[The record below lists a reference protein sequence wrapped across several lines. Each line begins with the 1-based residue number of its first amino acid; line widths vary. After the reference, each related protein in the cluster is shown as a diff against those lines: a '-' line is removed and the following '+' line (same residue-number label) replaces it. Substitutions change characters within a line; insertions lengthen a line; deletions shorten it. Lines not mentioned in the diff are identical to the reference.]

1 MRRTVLL
8 SALAVAA
15 PLFLAPTAHA
25 HPGVEARRFAPHLAV
40 RPVVVRSVTLPE
52 TRQLR
57 QARAHVRRLVAQARR
72 DGVIT
77 RPERR
82 AIARATARRD
92 ALMAQVRH
100 HARRR
105 NIG

>member
-1 MRRTVLL
+1 MRRTLL
-8 SALAVAA
+8 LAALAVAA

-25 HPGVEARRFAPHLAV
+25 HPSVEARRVAPHLVV
-40 RPVVVRSVTLPE
+40 RPAGVRSVTLPE
-52 TRQLR
+52 ARQLR
-57 QARAHVRRLVAQARR
+57 QAQAHVRRLVAQARR

-82 AIARATARRD
+82 AIARAMARRD
-92 ALMAQVRH
+92 ALVAQVRH
-100 HARRR
+100 HSHRR